1 MLDVILETHVSKQS
15 GSLFL
20 LLKKELTKGFRV
32 LENVHTDLH
41 GFLHVVGDT
50 YFTGGLHK
58 TMNPVCRPVY
68 VGHVTRLA
76 PLAGVN
82 GEGGGKPFSHL
93 LAIHGT
99 EGWFKGGD
107 VAYSGLLHLK
117 SLARFF
123 FLTSCM
129 LIIHL

>member
-1 MLDVILETHVSKQS
+1 MDVILETHVSKQS

-68 VGHVTRLA
+68 A
-76 PLAGVN
+76 INSDAG
-82 GEGGGKPFSHL
+82 
-93 LAIHGT
+93 AI
-99 EGWFKGGD
+99 
-107 VAYSGLLHLK
+107 VASVV
-117 SLARFF
+117 
-123 FLTSCM
+123 
-129 LIIHL
+129 